1 MAESLRR
8 IKGRI
13 RSIESTKK
21 MTRAMEMV
29 SVAKLRP
36 VEITLHNFQIYF
48 THVEKI
54 LANLLGNFKG
64 INHTLLE
71 PKPEIKRILICVAAS
86 DSGLCGIYNN
96 AVIRKAE
103 EFIRQNSKCDIRLI
117 AIGKKAL
124 KYFKKCG
131 ANVIGSYTESYGWYS
146 KDIAAKLADDLIS
159 AFLSGTADEV
169 YFVYTKF
176 ISAARIQPLIE
187 KILNVELTPNAEGV
201 EYLIEP
207 GTEKIIDEVM
217 PLYVS
222 AKLKNILL
230 NVFASENS
238 ARVIAMHEA
247 TDNAKDLLDNLILLR
262 NKMRQAD
269 ITREIIEVVSAAD
282 ALRG

>member
-1 MAESLRR
+1 
-8 IKGRI
+8 
-13 RSIESTKK
+13 

-36 VEITLHNFQIYF
+36 VETALHSFQVYF
-48 THVEKI
+48 LHLEKI
-54 LANLLGNFKG
+54 LANLLGNFKC
-64 INHTLLE
+64 IKHDLLM
-71 PKPEIKRILICVAAS
+71 PRPEKKIILICVATS

-96 AVIRKAE
+96 SIIRKAE
-103 EFIRQNSKCDIRLI
+103 EFIRQNAQYDIKLI
-117 AIGKKAL
+117 PIGKKSL
-124 KYFKKCG
+124 KYFKKYG
-131 ANVIGSYTESYGWYS
+131 PSVVDYYIESYGRYS
-146 KDIAAKLADDLIS
+146 QDMFGRLTNNLIK
-159 AFLSGTADEV
+159 AFLSGEADEV
-169 YFVYTKF
+169 YFIYTKF
-176 ISAARIQPLIE
+176 ISAARIQPVAE
-187 KILNVELTPNAEGV
+187 KILSVELSPNAEGV

-207 GTEKIIDEVM
+207 GIEKIIDDVV

-247 TDNAKDLLDNLILLR
+247 TNNAKDLLDNLILLR

-282 ALRG
+282 ALKG